1 MRVLLDTNVLLAA
14 FGTHGLC
21 EALVEACLHGHL
33 LVCSDH
39 VLGELERHLAAK
51 FRVPAREVREIVR
64 FVREHSEMVVPAEVS
79 PGACPDPDDLP
90 VLGTAVAGAADV
102 MVTGDGALL
111 ALGSFDGIPILTVRA
126 CYERVTGGGGP
137 PRVKGRRGAR

>member
-21 EALVEACLHGHL
+21 EALVEACLHGHV

-39 VLGELERHLAAK
+39 ILDELERHLAAK
-51 FRVPAREVREIVR
+51 FGVPAREVREIVR
-64 FVREHSEMVVPAEVS
+64 FVREHSDRVVPSEVP

-90 VLGTAVAGAADV
+90 VLGAAVAGRAELMA
-102 MVTGDGALL
+102 TGDGALL
-111 ALGSFDGIPILTVRA
+111 ALGSFEGIPILTVRA
-126 CYERVTGGGGP
+126 CYERVTGGD
-137 PRVKGRRGAR
+137 RRARGAK